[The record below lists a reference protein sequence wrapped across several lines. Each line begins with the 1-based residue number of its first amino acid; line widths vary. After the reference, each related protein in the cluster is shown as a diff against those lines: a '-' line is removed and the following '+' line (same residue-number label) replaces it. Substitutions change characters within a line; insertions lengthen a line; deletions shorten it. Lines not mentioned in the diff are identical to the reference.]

1 MIPHIQSSVH
11 LVNFTKFL
19 ENPTTSNNPPWTL
32 VQTTILLYLMDY
44 FDNLISSHSAY
55 NLPLVLSSNQ
65 SASLVLTFFKDK
77 LEDVS
82 SILKS
87 FYCFFFFFLRESTPS
102 RPNPYFLKPSP
113 FFHSNHT
120 GLQDIP
126 QTLEACS

>member
-11 LVNFTKFL
+11 LVNFTKLL
-19 ENPTTSNNPPWTL
+19 ENPITSNNPPWTL

-44 FDNLISSHSAY
+44 YDNLISSLSAY

-87 FYCFFFFFLRESTPS
+87 FYCFFFLSQGEH
-102 RPNPYFLKPSP
+102 P
-113 FFHSNHT
+113 F
-120 GLQDIP
+120 P
-126 QTLEACS
+126 P